1 MYLQLGK
8 KNLKDKK
15 KKKSGIKPLLERQTI
30 FKDSIQ
36 KVFMEQNITTVE
48 NMSKNVAE

>member
-1 MYLQLGK
+1 MYLQLGEK
-8 KNLKDKK
+8 KPKRQ

>member
-1 MYLQLGK
+1 MYLQLE
-8 KNLKDKK
+8 KK
-15 KKKSGIKPLLERQTI
+15 KTTKRQKISGIKPLLERQTI

>member
-8 KNLKDKK
+8 KNLKD

>member
-1 MYLQLGK
+1 MYLQLEK
-8 KNLKDKK
+8 KKLKDK